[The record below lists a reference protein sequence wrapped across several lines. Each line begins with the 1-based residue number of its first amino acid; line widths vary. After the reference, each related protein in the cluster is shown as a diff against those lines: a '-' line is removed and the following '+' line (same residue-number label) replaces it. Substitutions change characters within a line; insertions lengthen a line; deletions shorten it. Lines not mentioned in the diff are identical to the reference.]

1 MMRRP
6 LSLLLFFL
14 LFLSLLGWTQSD
26 PAQQSPKEESHQ
38 SQSAPSEARPEEARP
53 KSRPRIGVALEG
65 GGALGLAHIGVL
77 QWFEDHHIPVDY
89 IAGTSMGG
97 LVAGLYASG
106 KSPAELQALVQAQSW
121 NTIIGGD
128 IPYEDLSFRRKEDLT
143 AYPNSIRL
151 GLKHGLSLP
160 SGLNTGHLITLLIDR
175 ETLPYS
181 EVNTFAELPIPFRCV
196 ATDLVSGKEIIFH
209 DGQLAEALRATM
221 SIPAIFSPVRDGE
234 KVYVDGGLVGNL
246 PTDVVR
252 QMGADI
258 VIGVHLEVAPVKAS
272 EITSL
277 VSVLGRSID
286 VVIRDNE
293 IRGLAGADLVVKVDL
308 HEFNSMD
315 YEKSGTIIDIG
326 KNAAVEKATVLTPYS
341 LDDAA
346 WREYLEQRDAR
357 KRTQVAV
364 PQYVRVEGV
373 DQEAQTNIERFLKPL
388 VGKPVDTK
396 RLDHLLTRLAGI
408 GKFSRVGYRMERING
423 KDGLVFTVHEKDY
436 APPILQLGFEVDGSE
451 LGDVNFTQAARFTF
465 MDVAG
470 YRSEWR
476 VDALFGN
483 TYGLQTELYKPWNAI
498 SKWFVAPRAS
508 ASENSFKI
516 YNRNNPRADYRLRR
530 VSIGADFGYGFSRF
544 TEVRA
549 GYEFGYLDAA
559 LRLGTPEF
567 LSVSGRTGN
576 GRLRFLTDYTDDP
589 VIPRRGYRVE
599 TNFRIFDHYPN
610 ALETFPALDTRFG
623 YFRPIIK
630 PASLFV
636 IGEGGSTFGKGE
648 SGVPLYFLGGPLRL
662 SAYGLNELF
671 GDQFYLLHT
680 GYLHDIFTLPPF
692 AGKKVYAIGMY
703 EFGKMYGIPTETK
716 FPNDVAA
723 GVVAETAVGPLFLG
737 GSLGDSGHRKLFF
750 QLGRVF

>member
-1 MMRRP
+1 MESIMRRL
-6 LSLLLFFL
+6 LSLLQLCIL
-14 LFLSLLGWTQSD
+14 LPLL
-26 PAQQSPKEESHQ
+26 ALA
-38 SQSAPSEARPEEARP
+38 QSAPDEQPSQLEPPLESQSSAKDAAP
-53 KSRPRIGVALEG
+53 KSRPKIGVALEG

-77 QWFEDHHIPVDY
+77 QWFEEHHIPVDY

-106 KSPAELQALVQAQSW
+106 KSPSELQALVKAQSW
-121 NTIIGGD
+121 DTIIGGE
-128 IPYEDLSFRRKEDLT
+128 IPFEDLSFRRKEDLT
-143 AYPNSIRL
+143 AYPNTIHL

-181 EVNTFAELPIPFRCV
+181 EVKTFDELPIPFRCV
-196 ATDLVSGKEIIFH
+196 ATDLVSGKEIVFR

-252 QMGADI
+252 QMGADV
-258 VIGVHLEVAPVKAS
+258 VIGVHLEIAPAKAS

-308 HEFNSMD
+308 HNFNSMD
-315 YEKSGTIIDIG
+315 YEKSTTIIGTGRD
-326 KNAAVEKATVLTPYS
+326 AAAAKATVLTPYS
-341 LDDAA
+341 LNDAD
-346 WREYLEQRDAR
+346 WREHLEQRDVR
-357 KRTQVAV
+357 KRTVIAV
-364 PQYVRVEGV
+364 PQYVTVEGV
-373 DQEAQTNIERFLKPL
+373 GQEAQTNIERFLQPM

-396 RLDHLLTRLAGI
+396 SLDRLLTRLAGI
-408 GKFSRVGYRMERING
+408 GKFSRLGYRMSRNNG
-423 KDGLVFTVHEKDY
+423 QDGLIVTVHEKDY

-451 LGDVNFTQAARFTF
+451 IGDVNFTQAARVTL

-476 VDALFGN
+476 TDVLFGN
-483 TYGLQTELYKPWNAI
+483 TYGIQTELYKPVNAV
-498 SKWFVAPRAS
+498 SKWFLAPRAG
-508 ASENSFKI
+508 ASDQAFKI
-516 YNRNNPRADYRLRR
+516 YSKNDPRAEYRLRR
-530 VSIGADFGYGFSRF
+530 ANIGADFGYGFNRF

-549 GYEFGYLDAA
+549 GYELGYLDAK

-567 LSVSGRTGN
+567 LSVSGRASN
-576 GRLRFLTDYTDDP
+576 GRLKFLTDHTDDP

-599 TNFRIFDHYPN
+599 TNFRYFDHYPN
-610 ALETFPALDTRFG
+610 AIEAFPALDSGFG
-623 YFRPIIK
+623 YFRSITR
-630 PASLFV
+630 PASLFA
-636 IGEGGSTFGKGE
+636 IAEGGTTFGRGE
-648 SGVPLYFLGGPLRL
+648 SGIPLYFLGGPSRL

-671 GDQFYLLHT
+671 GNQYYLLHA

-692 AGKKVYAIGMY
+692 VGKKVYALGMY
-703 EFGKMYGIPTETK
+703 EVGKMYGVPTASK

-723 GVVAETAVGPLFLG
+723 GVIAETAVGPLLVG
-737 GSLGDSGHRKLFF
+737 GSLGDSGHRKWFF

>member
-1 MMRRP
+1 MRRFLP
-6 LSLLLFFL
+6 SLLLFIL
-14 LFLSLLGWTQSD
+14 LPLLAGAQTD
-26 PAQQSPKEESHQ
+26 PDRQSPKEEPPRQ
-38 SQSAPSEARPEEARP
+38 SQSASSEARP
-53 KSRPRIGVALEG
+53 KSRPKIGVALEG

-77 QWFEDHHIPVDY
+77 QWFEEHHIPVDY

-106 KSPAELQALVQAQSW
+106 KSPGELQALVQAQSW
-121 NTIIGGD
+121 DTIIGGE

-143 AYPNSIRL
+143 AYPNSIHL

-181 EVNTFAELPIPFRCV
+181 EVTTFDELPIPFRCV

-258 VIGVHLEVAPVKAS
+258 VIGVHLEVAPAKAS

-315 YEKSGTIIDIG
+315 YEKSESIIGIG

-341 LDDAA
+341 LDDSA
-346 WREYLEQRDAR
+346 WREYLERRDAR
-357 KRTQVAV
+357 KRTHVAV
-364 PQYVRVEGV
+364 PLYVRVEGV
-373 DQEAQTNIERFLKPL
+373 DPEAQTNIERFLKPL
-388 VGKPVDTK
+388 VGKPVNTK
-396 RLDHLLTRLAGI
+396 TLDHLLTRLAGI

-423 KDGLVFTVHEKDY
+423 QDGLVFTVHEKDY

-483 TYGLQTELYKPWNAI
+483 TYGLQTELYRPWNAI

-516 YNRNNPRADYRLRR
+516 YNRNKPLADYRLRR

-549 GYEFGYLDAA
+549 GYEFGYLDAD

-567 LSVSGRTGN
+567 LSVSGRASGA
-576 GRLRFLTDYTDDP
+576 RLRFLTDHTDDP
-589 VIPRRGYRVE
+589 VIPRHGYHVE

-610 ALETFPALDTRFG
+610 ALETFPALDTTFG
-623 YFRPIIK
+623 LFQPITK

-636 IGEGGSTFGKGE
+636 IGEGGSTFGRGQ

-671 GDQFYLLHT
+671 GDQYYLLHA
-680 GYLHDIFTLPPF
+680 GYLHDILTLPPF
-692 AGKKVYAIGMY
+692 VGKKVYAIGMY